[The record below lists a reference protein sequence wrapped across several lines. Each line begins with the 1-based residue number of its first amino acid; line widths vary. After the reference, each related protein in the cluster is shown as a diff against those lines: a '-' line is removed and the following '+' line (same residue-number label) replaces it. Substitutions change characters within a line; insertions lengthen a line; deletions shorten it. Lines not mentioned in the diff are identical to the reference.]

1 MSNLSVTSNYVGKFV
16 NELYSSA
23 IFNAASIARVSL
35 LPGLK
40 GTGFLPRLEV
50 SDVLQD
56 ASCDF
61 TPAGTVSLSE
71 KEVSNKKLAVML
83 QFCKTDLVNSFYVEQ
98 MKVGANNDSIPT
110 TLNDFILLKVKEVLA
125 KDLEEMFWTG
135 EAYPGQP
142 DFDGILEQ
150 ATTEAAADVSAT
162 TISDSNV
169 VAELFKVVD
178 AMPAAVATRTGA
190 DAPVIYVD
198 YSVLKYYRYA
208 VAKQSAEKYTV
219 GTVKDDFSG
228 FELVAAPLGVNK
240 MIASSPSN
248 LYFLTDLFDDQ
259 NELKVLD
266 MADKD
271 GSDNIRVKGNL
282 RAGAAYR
289 LRNEMVVYA

>member
-23 IFNAASIARVSL
+23 IYNAGSLARVSI

-50 SDVLQD
+50 GDILTD

-61 TPAGTVSLSE
+61 TPAGTVALTE
-71 KEVSNKKLAVML
+71 KEVSNKKLAVQLEM
-83 QFCKTDLVNSFYVEQ
+83 CKTDLIESFYAEQ
-98 MKVGANNDSIPT
+98 MRASANNDEIPA
-110 TLNDFILLKVKEVLA
+110 TLNDYILAKVKEKVA
-125 KDLEEMFWTG
+125 SGLEDMFWTG

-142 DFDGILEQ
+142 DFDGIVEQ
-150 ATTEAAADVSAT
+150 ATTEAAADVSAG

-178 AMPAAVATRTGA
+178 AMPAAVAVRTGN

-198 YSVLKYYRYA
+198 YSVLKYYRFA
-208 VAKQSAEKYTV
+208 VAKASAEKYTV
-219 GTVKDDFSG
+219 GTVKDDFMG
-228 FELVAAPLGVNK
+228 YELVASPLGANK

-248 LYFLTDLFDDQ
+248 LYFLTDLFDDA
-259 NELKVLD
+259 NELRVID
-266 MADKD
+266 MSDKD